1 MSPKILIIGAGA
13 SGIAAATRL
22 YENGFRN
29 LIILEAENRLGGR
42 IHTVPYGD
50 NVLDYGAQWVHS
62 NVDNVVYDMGAKYN
76 LVEVEKHRE
85 DELCIKSN
93 GEEVP
98 IEVSNRVMDVLEH
111 SIDDEENVKQYKKSL
126 GDYYTDSF
134 QKALQSGQ
142 FADIDYETCYQLFQF
157 FLKYHHTYNAVDS
170 VFEMSAAGLLE
181 FIDHQ
186 DEYLIN
192 WRKRGFKTILD
203 LMLNRLPEQKT
214 KPIPIEDYVFF
225 NKRVVNISYST
236 DASQSARV
244 TCSDGSCYI
253 VDHVIIT
260 VSLGVLKEIHS
271 TLFTPSLPQLKQNAI
286 KGLYIGVVDKMV
298 LQFEKPFWPVG
309 WRGFAM
315 LWNEHD
321 LKDLRNSDKSWIE
334 GVASFFVPEYQP
346 NLLVG
351 WVHGK
356 DARTMEELTEREVVE
371 ALLFVLR
378 KFLVKFNIPEPKSFT
393 RSTWYSNR
401 NFRGSYSSRSMI
413 SDALNAK
420 AADLAQPL
428 TNSQQLPV
436 VQFAGEATHPE
447 YFSTVQGAIESGWR
461 EANRLIEIYKD
472 KTTTVSKL

>member
-22 YENGFRN
+22 YDSGFRN

-42 IHTVPYGD
+42 IHTVPYGE

-62 NVDNVVYDMGAKYN
+62 SVDNVVYDMAAKYD
-76 LVEVEKHRE
+76 LVEVERHRE

-126 GDYYTDSF
+126 GDYYTESF
-134 QKALQSGQ
+134 QKALRDGQ
-142 FADIDYETCYQLFQF
+142 FADIDYETCYQIFQF

-181 FIDHQ
+181 FTDHQ

-192 WRKRGFKTILD
+192 WRTRGFKTILD
-203 LMLNRLPEQKT
+203 LLMKRLPQQNAV
-214 KPIPIEDYVFF
+214 PIPIEDYVFF
-225 NKRVVNISYST
+225 NKRVVNISYSS
-236 DASQSARV
+236 DVKQSVRV
-244 TCSDGSCYI
+244 TCRDGSCYI
-253 VDHVIIT
+253 VDHVIVT
-260 VSLGVLKEIHS
+260 VSLGVLKEMHQ
-271 TLFTPSLPQLKQNAI
+271 TLFTPSLPQLKRNAI
-286 KGLYIGVVDKMV
+286 EGLYIGVVDKMV
-298 LQFEKPFWPVG
+298 LQFDKPFWPEG

-315 LWNEHD
+315 LWNEQD
-321 LKDLRNSDKSWIE
+321 LSELRKSDKSWLE

-356 DARTMEELTEREVVE
+356 DARTMENLPESKVVE

-378 KFLVKFNIPEPKSFT
+378 KFLVRFDIPQPKSFT
-393 RSTWYSNR
+393 RSTWYSNE
-401 NFRGSYSSRSMI
+401 NFRGSYSSRSMK

-420 AADLAQPL
+420 ASDLAQPL
-428 TNSQQLPV
+428 VNSQHLPV

-447 YFSTVQGAIESGWR
+447 YFSTVQGAVESGWR
-461 EANRLIEIYKD
+461 EADRLIEVYKD
-472 KTTTVSKL
+472 KPRTVSKL